1 MSMNKKPGQPS
12 KAIRYPNERKM
23 VAFKILNLLGV
34 TKDNNIFKLND
45 KTTDMQESILNLED
59 EVKKYFNA
67 GGWNIYKK
75 GIEVEKAFISVT
87 KHVMK
92 EVGIKVVHSQAYDK
106 GVIYSLYHFIVND
119 DIFNINNIL
128 DYNYNKLDNNIN
140 V

>member
-1 MSMNKKPGQPS
+1 MSMNRKPGQPS
-12 KAIRYPNERKM
+12 KVIRFPNERKM
-23 VAFKILNLLGV
+23 VAKKILDILGI
-34 TKDNNIFKLND
+34 TKDNNIFKLNN
-45 KTTDMQESILNLED
+45 KTTAMQESILNLED

-106 GVIYSLYHFIVND
+106 GVIYSLYHFFIDD
-119 DIFNINNIL
+119 DIFNIDKIL
-128 DYNYNKLDNNIN
+128 DYSYNKIDLNIN